1 MNDDKIDLSFF
12 DGLIDLEE
20 LNTLYCQNSECGKS
34 YSVADID
41 ELNSSETT
49 SSEEAN
55 EHYCS
60 KKCLNHDMTKDHK
73 CENPGCKNVYK
84 LENRVKGNY
93 KNRNYCSKACFD
105 MEEEVEKKEKILE
118 DQWERIPYH
127 IKSRLQIHNLVE
139 VYRWRELL
147 EYRILL
153 DFDNSDPTNKLALN
167 LILSFDSSDF

>member
-1 MNDDKIDLSFF
+1 MDDDKIDFSFF

-34 YSVADID
+34 YSVAD
-41 ELNSSETT
+41 
-49 SSEEAN
+49 EAD

-60 KKCLNHDMTKDHK
+60 EKCMNRDMTKDHK
-73 CENPGCKNVYK
+73 CENPSCKNTYK
-84 LENRVKGNY
+84 LQNRVKGNY
-93 KNRNYCSKACFD
+93 KNRNYCSEACFN
-105 MEEEVEKKEKILE
+105 MEDEVSKKEKKLE

-167 LILSFDSSDF
+167 LILNFDSSDF